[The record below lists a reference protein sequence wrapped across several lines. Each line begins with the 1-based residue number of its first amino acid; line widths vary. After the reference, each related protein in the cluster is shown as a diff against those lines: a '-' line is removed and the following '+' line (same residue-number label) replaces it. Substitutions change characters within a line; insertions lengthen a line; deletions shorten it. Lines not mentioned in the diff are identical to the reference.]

1 MKNKWLIASILIVI
15 LVMLFVAIIYLSW
28 QGLDQARQSGVRWRI
43 FANDIVSAESDEEQR
58 FSADGPT
65 TLDLKND
72 IGNVT
77 IQAGTADEIVIKA
90 HKTAWGSN
98 QADAEATLENLK
110 VIATQDDNN
119 VTVRVEPIDTVY
131 AFAFRARP
139 DSVAFTIT
147 VPVNTTLLT
156 QSNFGDIALSN
167 TTGDA
172 NLQTEF
178 GDISV
183 TNTSGSLT
191 VDTNSGKITAQE
203 IQADGQLIDLRSEF
217 GSISLEE
224 ATAGN
229 INTHSNSGEL
239 KLGNIEV
246 TGDITLG
253 SEFGRIQFKSGKA
266 DMLSIEANSGA
277 IILTDLVIEKPLT
290 TNTEFGDITLLNVD
304 APSYD
309 LKSNSGKVS
318 LDGARGNVKAHSE
331 FGDIEVI
338 NGEQVTLDLQTNSG
352 SVEYSGSLGSGPHTL
367 KTEFGNIDLTIPDD
381 TSLAIN
387 LETEFGKVKSD
398 FAITLNGEF
407 SEKQLSG
414 TINEGGARL
423 TASTNSGN
431 IAISILDQKE
441 KK

>member
-15 LVMLFVAIIYLSW
+15 LVMLFTAIIYFSW
-28 QGLDQARQSGVRWRI
+28 QGLDQARQSGVRWRA
-43 FANDIVSAESDEEQR
+43 FSYDFVSAEADEEQR
-58 FSADGPT
+58 FSINGAA
-65 TLDLKND
+65 TLDIMND
-72 IGNVT
+72 IGNIT
-77 IQAGTADEIVIKA
+77 IVAGSDDEIVIQA

-98 QADAEATLENLK
+98 QATANAALEDLK
-110 VIATQDDNN
+110 IITTQDNNN

-131 AFAFRARP
+131 IFAFRARP

-147 VPVNTTLLT
+147 VPTNTTVIT
-156 QSNFGDIALSN
+156 QSNVGDIALSKTIGN
-167 TTGDA
+167 A

-178 GDISV
+178 GDVNVIDMK
-183 TNTSGSLT
+183 GSLT
-191 VDTNSGKITAQE
+191 VDTNSGKVMAQQV
-203 IQADGQLIDLRSEF
+203 QANKQTIDLRSEF
-217 GSISLEE
+217 GSITLEG
-224 ATAGN
+224 ATAGDIN
-229 INTHSNSGEL
+229 IHSNSGEL
-239 KLGNIEV
+239 KLENIEA
-246 TGDITLG
+246 TGGIVLS
-253 SEFGRIQFKSGKA
+253 SEFGRVQFKSGKA

-277 IILTDLVIEKPLT
+277 VNLTDLVTEKPLAIR
-290 TNTEFGDITLLNVD
+290 TEFGDITLQNVD

-309 LKSNSGKVS
+309 LKSNSGKIS
-318 LDGARGNVKAHSE
+318 LDSARGNVKAHSE
-331 FGDIEVI
+331 FGDIEVT
-338 NGEQVTLDLQTNSG
+338 NGEQVTLDLQTNNG
-352 SVEYSGSLGSGPHTL
+352 AVEYSGSLGSGPHIL
-367 KTEFGNIDLTIPDD
+367 KTEFGNIHLTIPDD
-381 TSLAIN
+381 TSLSID